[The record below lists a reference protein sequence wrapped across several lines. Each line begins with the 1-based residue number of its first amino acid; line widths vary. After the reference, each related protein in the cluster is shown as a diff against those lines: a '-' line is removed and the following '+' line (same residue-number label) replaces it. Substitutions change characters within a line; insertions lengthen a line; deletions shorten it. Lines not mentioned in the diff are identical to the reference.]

1 MIEELGLVLS
11 GLFISTAA
19 MTIGIGGGILWT
31 PLLILAY
38 GLSPQAAVA
47 TSLLIQVI
55 GMGSGTFAFLRTN
68 LVDKKLALIFFLA
81 ALPGVIIGSFITVN
95 LPQQPVQM
103 ALGIM
108 AMMLA
113 LLFVASQDQTDEERN
128 NYKFD
133 QAKVNRLLPIPGF
146 FGFIMGFLSLGIG
159 EWLIPAM
166 RSHLKLNMKRCVATI
181 IPMMFLLAI
190 VAAGLHWSL
199 MEESV
204 QTDYLLW
211 GGLGTLIGG
220 QIGPRVARYID
231 DKILKETF
239 IFLMTLIG
247 IHLIFQSI

>member
-1 MIEELGLVLS
+1 MIEALGLALA

-38 GLSPQAAVA
+38 GLSPQEAVA
-47 TSLLIQVI
+47 TSLLIQVV
-55 GMGSGTFAFLRTN
+55 GMGSGSFAFLRTK
-68 LVDKKLALIFFLA
+68 LVEKKLAMIFFFA

-108 AMMLA
+108 AMLLA
-113 LLFVASQDQTDEERN
+113 LLFVASHDQLDEDQDHYRFN
-128 NYKFD
+128 RK
-133 QAKVNRLLPIPGF
+133 KVNLLLPIPGF

-166 RSHLKLNMKRCVATI
+166 RNRLRLNMKRCIATI
-181 IPMMFLLAI
+181 IPMMFLLAV
-190 VAAGLHWSL
+190 VASCLHWSL
-199 MEESV
+199 MEESL
-204 QTDYLLW
+204 QMDYLLW

-220 QIGPRVARYID
+220 QLGPRVARYID
-231 DKILKETF
+231 DRMLKETF
-239 IFLMTLIG
+239 IFMMTLIG
-247 IHLIFQSI
+247 IHLIFQAI

>member
-1 MIEELGLVLS
+1 MTEELGLILA
-11 GLFISTAA
+11 GLLFSTAA

-38 GLSPQAAVA
+38 GLSPQAAIA
-47 TSLLIQVI
+47 TSLLIQVV
-55 GMGSGTFAFLRTN
+55 GMGSGTFAFLRTKM
-68 LVDKKLALIFFLA
+68 VDKKLALIFFAA
-81 ALPGVIIGSFITVN
+81 ALPGVIIGSYVTVN
-95 LPQQPVQM
+95 LPEQPVQM

-108 AMMLA
+108 AMTLA
-113 LLFVASQDQTDEERN
+113 LLFVASQDQTDEERD
-128 NYKFD
+128 NYKFN
-133 QAKVNRLLPIPGF
+133 QEKVNRLLPIPGF

-166 RSHLKLNMKRCVATI
+166 RSHLKLSMRRCVATI

-190 VAAGLHWSL
+190 VAASLHWSL

-204 QTDYLLW
+204 EVNYLLW

>member
-1 MIEELGLVLS
+1 MIEELGLVLA
-11 GLFISTAA
+11 GLLFSTAA

-68 LVDKKLALIFFLA
+68 LVDKKLALIFFAA
-81 ALPGVIIGSFITVN
+81 ALPGVIIGSYTTVN

-108 AMMLA
+108 AMTLA
-113 LLFVASQDQTDEERN
+113 LLFVASQDQTDEERD
-128 NYKFD
+128 NYKFN
-133 QAKVNRLLPIPGF
+133 QEKVNHLLPIPGF

-166 RSHLKLNMKRCVATI
+166 RSKLKLSMRRCVATV

-199 MEESV
+199 MEEV
-204 QTDYLLW
+204 VEVNYLLW

>member
-1 MIEELGLVLS
+1 MIEELGLVLA

-47 TSLLIQVI
+47 TSLLVQVV
-55 GMGSGTFAFLRTN
+55 GMGSGSFAFLRTN
-68 LVDKKLALIFFLA
+68 LVDKKLALIFFLT
-81 ALPGVIIGSFITVN
+81 ALPGVMIGSFITVN

-108 AMMLA
+108 AMILA
-113 LLFVASQDQTDEERN
+113 LLFVASQDQTDEERS

-133 QAKVNRLLPIPGF
+133 QKKINRLLPIPGF

-166 RSHLKLNMKRCVATI
+166 RSKLKLSMKRCVATI
-181 IPMMFLLAI
+181 IPMMFLLAM
-190 VAAGLHWSL
+190 VAATLHWSL

-204 QTDYLLW
+204 EMNYLLW

-220 QIGPRVARYID
+220 QVGPRVARYID

>member
-113 LLFVASQDQTDEERN
+113 LLFVASQDQTDEERSN
-128 NYKFD
+128 CKFD

>member
-1 MIEELGLVLS
+1 MIAELGLILA

-38 GLSPQAAVA
+38 GLSPQEAIA

-55 GMGSGTFAFLRTN
+55 GMGSGSFAFLRTN
-68 LVDKKLALIFFLA
+68 LVEKKLALIFFLTA
-81 ALPGVIIGSFITVN
+81 VPGVIIGSIVTVN

-108 AMMLA
+108 AMLLA
-113 LLFVASQDQTDEERN
+113 LLFVSSQDLLDEEQDDYR
-128 NYKFD
+128 FEH
-133 QAKVNRLLPIPGF
+133 AKVNHLLPIPGF

-166 RSHLKLNMKRCVATI
+166 RNRLHLNMKRCIATI
-181 IPMMFLLAI
+181 VPMMFLLAV
-190 VAAGLHWSL
+190 VASILHWSL

-204 QTDYLLW
+204 QMNYFLW
-211 GGLGTLIGG
+211 GSLGTLIGG

-231 DKILKETF
+231 DRMLKETF

-247 IHLIFQSI
+247 IHLIFHAI

>member
-1 MIEELGLVLS
+1 MIEELGLILA
-11 GLFISTAA
+11 GLLFSTAA

-38 GLSPQAAVA
+38 GLSPQAAIA
-47 TSLLIQVI
+47 TSLLIQVV
-55 GMGSGTFAFLRTN
+55 GMGSGTFAFLRTKM
-68 LVDKKLALIFFLA
+68 VDKKLALIFFAA
-81 ALPGVIIGSFITVN
+81 ALPGVIIGSYVTVN
-95 LPQQPVQM
+95 LPEQPVQM

-108 AMMLA
+108 AMTLA
-113 LLFVASQDQTDEERN
+113 LLFVASQDQTDEERD
-128 NYKFD
+128 NYKFN
-133 QAKVNRLLPIPGF
+133 QEKVNRLLPIPGF

-166 RSHLKLNMKRCVATI
+166 RSHLKLSMRRCVATI

-190 VAAGLHWSL
+190 VAASLHWSL

-204 QTDYLLW
+204 EVNYLLW

>member
-1 MIEELGLVLS
+1 MIGELGLALAGVL
-11 GLFISTAA
+11 IATAA

-38 GLSPQAAVA
+38 GLSPQEAVA

-68 LVDKKLALIFFLA
+68 LVEKKLALIFFIV
-81 ALPGVIIGSFITVN
+81 ALPGVIIGSFVTVN

-103 ALGIM
+103 ALGVM
-108 AMMLA
+108 AMLLA
-113 LLFVASQDQTDEERN
+113 LLFVAGQDQMDDEQDGYR
-128 NYKFD
+128 FD
-133 QAKVNRLLPIPGF
+133 RAKVKRLLPIPGF

-166 RSHLKLNMKRCVATI
+166 RNRLHLDMKRCIATI
-181 IPMMFLLAI
+181 VPMMFLLAL
-190 VAAGLHWSL
+190 VASFLHWSL
-199 MEESV
+199 MDESV
-204 QTDYLLW
+204 PMNIFLW
-211 GGLGTLIGG
+211 GALGTLIGG

-231 DKILKETF
+231 DRMLKETF

-247 IHLIFQSI
+247 IHLIFQAI

>member
-1 MIEELGLVLS
+1 MIEELGLVLA

-68 LVDKKLALIFFLA
+68 LIDKKLALIFFIT
-81 ALPGVIIGSFITVN
+81 ALPGVVIGSFVTVN

-103 ALGIM
+103 ALGVM
-108 AMMLA
+108 AMILA
-113 LLFVASQDQTDEERN
+113 LLFVASQDQSDEERS

-133 QAKVNRLLPIPGF
+133 QKKVNHLLPIPGF

-166 RSHLKLNMKRCVATI
+166 RSQLKLSMQRCVATI

-204 QTDYLLW
+204 QTNYLLW
-211 GGLGTLIGG
+211 GGLGTLAGG

>member
-1 MIEELGLVLS
+1 MIEELGLVLA

-47 TSLLIQVI
+47 TSLLVQVV
-55 GMGSGTFAFLRTN
+55 GMGSGSFAFLRTN

-108 AMMLA
+108 AMILA
-113 LLFVASQDQTDEERN
+113 LLFVASQDQTDEERS

-133 QAKVNRLLPIPGF
+133 QKKVNRLLPIPGF

-166 RSHLKLNMKRCVATI
+166 RSRLKLSMNRCVATI
-181 IPMMFLLAI
+181 IPMMFLLAV

-204 QTDYLLW
+204 QTNYLLW
-211 GGLGTLIGG
+211 GGLGTLAGG

>member
-1 MIEELGLVLS
+1 MIEELGLVIA
-11 GLFISTAA
+11 GLLFSTAA

-31 PLLILAY
+31 PLLILVY
-38 GLSPQAAVA
+38 GLSPQEAVA

-68 LVDKKLALIFFLA
+68 LIDKKLALIFFIA
-81 ALPGVIIGSFITVN
+81 ALPGVIIGSFVTVN

-108 AMMLA
+108 AMILA
-113 LLFVASQDQTDEERN
+113 LLFVASQDQSDEERN

-133 QAKVNRLLPIPGF
+133 QTKVNRLLPIPGF

-166 RSHLKLNMKRCVATI
+166 RSQLKLSMRRCVATI

-204 QTDYLLW
+204 QANYLLW

-220 QIGPRVARYID
+220 QLGPRVARYID

>member
-1 MIEELGLVLS
+1 MIAELGLVLA

-38 GLSPQAAVA
+38 GLSPQEAVA

-55 GMGSGTFAFLRTN
+55 GMGSGSFAFLRTN
-68 LVDKKLALIFFLA
+68 LVEKKLTLTFFLA
-81 ALPGVIIGSFITVN
+81 ALPGVIIGSIVTVN

-108 AMMLA
+108 AMLLA
-113 LLFVASQDQTDEERN
+113 LLFVAGQDQLDEEQVD
-128 NYKFD
+128 YHFD
-133 QAKVNRLLPIPGF
+133 RAKVNRLLPIPGF

-166 RSHLKLNMKRCVATI
+166 RNRLHLDMKRCVATI
-181 IPMMFLLAI
+181 IPMMFLLAV
-190 VAAGLHWSL
+190 VAAILHWSL
-199 MEESV
+199 MEESI
-204 QTDYLLW
+204 QLNYFLW
-211 GGLGTLIGG
+211 GSMGTLIGG

-231 DKILKETF
+231 DKMLKETF

-247 IHLIFQSI
+247 IHLIFHAI

>member
-1 MIEELGLVLS
+1 MIEELGLVLA

-47 TSLLIQVI
+47 TSLLVQVV
-55 GMGSGTFAFLRTN
+55 GMGSGSFAFLRTN
-68 LVDKKLALIFFLA
+68 LVDKKLALIFFIT

-108 AMMLA
+108 AMILA
-113 LLFVASQDQTDEERN
+113 LLFVASQDQTDEERS

-133 QAKVNRLLPIPGF
+133 QKKVNRLLPIPGF

-166 RSHLKLNMKRCVATI
+166 RSKLKLSMKRCVATI
-181 IPMMFLLAI
+181 IPMMFLLAV
-190 VAAGLHWSL
+190 VAATLHWSL

-204 QTDYLLW
+204 EMDYLLW

-220 QIGPRVARYID
+220 QVGPRVARYID

>member
-1 MIEELGLVLS
+1 MIEELGLVLA

-47 TSLLIQVI
+47 TSLLVQVV
-55 GMGSGTFAFLRTN
+55 GMGSGSFAFLRTN
-68 LVDKKLALIFFLA
+68 LVDKKLALIFFIT

-108 AMMLA
+108 AMILA
-113 LLFVASQDQTDEERN
+113 LLFVASQDQTDEERS

-133 QAKVNRLLPIPGF
+133 QKKVNRLLPIPGF

-166 RSHLKLNMKRCVATI
+166 RSKLKLSMKRCVATI
-181 IPMMFLLAI
+181 IPMMFLLAV
-190 VAAGLHWSL
+190 VAATLHWSL

-204 QTDYLLW
+204 EMNYLLW

-220 QIGPRVARYID
+220 QVGPRVARYID

>member
-1 MIEELGLVLS
+1 MIGEIGLALA
-11 GLFISTAA
+11 GLFIATAA

-38 GLSPQAAVA
+38 GLSPQEAVA

-68 LVDKKLALIFFLA
+68 LVEKKLALIFFLT
-81 ALPGVIIGSFITVN
+81 ALPGVIIGSFVTVN

-108 AMMLA
+108 AMLLA
-113 LLFVASQDQTDEERN
+113 LLFVAGQDQMDDEQDDYHYDRTKIN
-128 NYKFD
+128 P
-133 QAKVNRLLPIPGF
+133 LLPIPGF

-166 RSHLKLNMKRCVATI
+166 RNRLHLDMKRCIATI
-181 IPMMFLLAI
+181 VPMMFLLAV
-190 VAAGLHWSL
+190 VASFLHWSL

-204 QTDYLLW
+204 RMNVFLW
-211 GGLGTLIGG
+211 GALGTLIGG

-231 DKILKETF
+231 DRMLKETF

-247 IHLIFQSI
+247 IHLIFQAI

>member
-1 MIEELGLVLS
+1 MIGELGLVFA
-11 GLFISTAA
+11 GLLISTAA

-38 GLSPQAAVA
+38 GLSPQEAIA

-55 GMGSGTFAFLRTN
+55 GMGSGSFAFLRTN
-68 LVDKKLALIFFLA
+68 LVEKKLSLIFFIT

-108 AMMLA
+108 AMLLA
-113 LLFVASQDQTDEERN
+113 LLFVSGHEPMDEEQN
-128 NYKFD
+128 SYQFN
-133 QAKVNRLLPIPGF
+133 QTKVNRLLPIPGF

-166 RSHLKLNMKRCVATI
+166 RSRLHLDMKRCVATI
-181 IPMMFLLAI
+181 IPMMFLLAV
-190 VAAGLHWSL
+190 VASALHWSL

-204 QTDYLLW
+204 KTNYLLW
-211 GGLGTLIGG
+211 GSLGTLLGG

-231 DKILKETF
+231 DRMLKETF

-247 IHLIFQSI
+247 IHLIFQAI

>member
-1 MIEELGLVLS
+1 MIEELGLVLA

-68 LVDKKLALIFFLA
+68 LIDKKLALIFFIT
-81 ALPGVIIGSFITVN
+81 ALPGVVIGSFVTVI

-113 LLFVASQDQTDEERN
+113 LLFVASQDQTDEERS

-133 QAKVNRLLPIPGF
+133 QKKVNHLLPIPGF
-146 FGFIMGFLSLGIG
+146 FGFIMGLLSLGIG

-166 RSHLKLNMKRCVATI
+166 RSQLKLSMQRCVATI

-204 QTDYLLW
+204 QTNYLLW
-211 GGLGTLIGG
+211 GGLGTLAGG

>member
-1 MIEELGLVLS
+1 MIEELGLVLA

-47 TSLLIQVI
+47 TSLFVQVI
-55 GMGSGTFAFLRTN
+55 GMGSGSFAFLRTN
-68 LVDKKLALIFFLA
+68 LVDKKLALIFFLT

-108 AMMLA
+108 AMILA
-113 LLFVASQDQTDEERN
+113 LLFVASQDQTDEERS

-133 QAKVNRLLPIPGF
+133 QKKVNRLLPIPGF

-166 RSHLKLNMKRCVATI
+166 RSRLKLSMNRCVATI
-181 IPMMFLLAI
+181 IPMMFLLAV

-204 QTDYLLW
+204 QTNYLLW
-211 GGLGTLIGG
+211 GGLGTLAGG

>member
-113 LLFVASQDQTDEERN
+113 LLFVASQDQTDEERS

-133 QAKVNRLLPIPGF
+133 QKKVNRLLPIPGF

>member
-1 MIEELGLVLS
+1 MIEELGLVLA
-11 GLFISTAA
+11 GLLFSTAA

-38 GLSPQAAVA
+38 GLSPQAAIA
-47 TSLLIQVI
+47 TSLLIQVV
-55 GMGSGTFAFLRTN
+55 GMGSGSFAFLRTK
-68 LVDKKLALIFFLA
+68 LIDKKLALIFFAA
-81 ALPGVIIGSFITVN
+81 ALPGVIIGSYVTVN

-108 AMMLA
+108 AMTLA
-113 LLFVASQDQTDEERN
+113 LLFVASQDQTDEERD
-128 NYKFD
+128 NYEFN
-133 QAKVNRLLPIPGF
+133 QEKVNRLLPIPGF

-166 RSHLKLNMKRCVATI
+166 RSQLKLSMRRCVATI

-204 QTDYLLW
+204 EVNYLLW

-220 QIGPRVARYID
+220 QLGPRVARYID
-231 DKILKETF
+231 DKVLKETF

>member
-1 MIEELGLVLS
+1 MIAELGLVLA
-11 GLFISTAA
+11 GLFIATAA

-38 GLSPQAAVA
+38 GLSPQEAIA

-55 GMGSGTFAFLRTN
+55 GMGSGSFAFLRTN
-68 LVDKKLALIFFLA
+68 LVEKKLALIFFLT
-81 ALPGVIIGSFITVN
+81 ALPGVIIGSIITVN

-108 AMMLA
+108 AMLLA
-113 LLFVASQDQTDEERN
+113 LLFVAGQDQLDEEQN
-128 NYKFD
+128 DYQFD
-133 QAKVNRLLPIPGF
+133 RKKVNRLLPIPGF
-146 FGFIMGFLSLGIG
+146 FGFIMGLLSLGIG
-159 EWLIPAM
+159 EWLIPSM
-166 RSHLKLNMKRCVATI
+166 RNRLHLNMRRCIATI
-181 IPMMFLLAI
+181 VPMMFLLAI
-190 VAAGLHWSL
+190 VASALHWSL

-204 QTDYLLW
+204 QMNYFLW
-211 GGLGTLIGG
+211 GSLGTLIGG

-247 IHLIFQSI
+247 IHLIFQAI

>member
-1 MIEELGLVLS
+1 MIEALGLVLA

-38 GLSPQAAVA
+38 GLSPQEAIA

-55 GMGSGTFAFLRTN
+55 GMGSGSFAFLRTN
-68 LVDKKLALIFFLA
+68 LVEKKLALIFFMV

-108 AMMLA
+108 AMLLA
-113 LLFVASQDQTDEERN
+113 LLFVSSHDQLDEEQN
-128 NYKFD
+128 NYRFD
-133 QAKVNRLLPIPGF
+133 RKKVNLLLPIPGF

-166 RSHLKLNMKRCVATI
+166 RSRLQLDMKRCVATI
-181 IPMMFLLAI
+181 IPMMFLLAV
-190 VAAGLHWSL
+190 VAATLHWSL

-204 QTDYLLW
+204 QMNYFLW
-211 GGLGTLIGG
+211 GSLGTLIGG
-220 QIGPRVARYID
+220 QLGPRVARHID
-231 DKILKETF
+231 DRMLKETF

-247 IHLIFQSI
+247 IHLIFQAI

>member
-1 MIEELGLVLS
+1 MIPELGLAFAGVL
-11 GLFISTAA
+11 ISTTA

-38 GLSPQAAVA
+38 GLSPQEAIT

-55 GMGSGTFAFLRTN
+55 GMGSGSFAFLREK
-68 LVDKKLALIFFLA
+68 LVEKKLSLIFFVS
-81 ALPGVIIGSFITVN
+81 ALPGVVIGSYITVK

-103 ALGIM
+103 ALGMM
-108 AMMLA
+108 ALLLA
-113 LLFVASQDQTDEERN
+113 LLFVVVKEPVKEEQN
-128 NYKFD
+128 SYKYN
-133 QAKVNRLLPIPGF
+133 QARVNRLLPIPGF

-166 RSHLKLNMKRCVATI
+166 RSRLHLEMKRCIATI

-190 VAAGLHWSL
+190 VASALHWSL

-204 QTDYLLW
+204 QMNYFIW
-211 GGLGTLIGG
+211 GGAGTLIGG
-220 QIGPRVARYID
+220 QLGPRVTRYID
-231 DKILKETF
+231 DRILKEAF

-247 IHLIFQSI
+247 IHLIFKAI

>member
-1 MIEELGLVLS
+1 MIGELGLVFA
-11 GLFISTAA
+11 GLLISTAA

-38 GLSPQAAVA
+38 GLSPQEAIA
-47 TSLLIQVI
+47 TSLLIQVV
-55 GMGSGTFAFLRTN
+55 GMGSGSFAFLRTN
-68 LVDKKLALIFFLA
+68 LVEKKLSLIFFLT
-81 ALPGVIIGSFITVN
+81 ALPGVVIGSIVTVN

-108 AMMLA
+108 AMLLA
-113 LLFVASQDQTDEERN
+113 LLFVAAKEPMDEEQGGYRFDQTKIN
-128 NYKFD
+128 
-133 QAKVNRLLPIPGF
+133 QLLPIPGF

-166 RSHLKLNMKRCVATI
+166 RSRLHLEMKRCVATI
-181 IPMMFLLAI
+181 IPMMFLLAV
-190 VAAGLHWSL
+190 VASFLHWSL

-204 QTDYLLW
+204 QMNYFLW
-211 GGLGTLIGG
+211 GALGTLAGG

-231 DKILKETF
+231 DRMLKETF

>member
-1 MIEELGLVLS
+1 MIEALGLALA

-38 GLSPQAAVA
+38 GLSPQEAVA

-55 GMGSGTFAFLRTN
+55 GMGSGSFAFLRSN
-68 LVDKKLALIFFLA
+68 LVEKKFAIIFFFA
-81 ALPGVIIGSFITVN
+81 ALPGVIMGSFITVN

-103 ALGIM
+103 ALGVM

-113 LLFVASQDQTDEERN
+113 LLFVSGHEPLDEEKS
-128 NYKFD
+128 NYRFD
-133 QAKVNRLLPIPGF
+133 RKKVNLLLPIPGF

-166 RSHLKLNMKRCVATI
+166 RSRLKLDMKRCVATI

-190 VAAGLHWSL
+190 VASGLHWSL

-204 QTDYLLW
+204 QINYFLW
-211 GGLGTLIGG
+211 GSLGTLIGG
-220 QIGPRVARYID
+220 QLGPRVARYID
-231 DKILKETF
+231 DRMLKETF

-247 IHLIFQSI
+247 IHLIFQAI

>member
-1 MIEELGLVLS
+1 MIEELGLVLA
-11 GLFISTAA
+11 GLLFSTAA

-38 GLSPQAAVA
+38 GLSPQSAIA

-55 GMGSGTFAFLRTN
+55 GMGSGSFAFLRAK

-81 ALPGVIIGSFITVN
+81 ALPGVILGSYITVN

-108 AMMLA
+108 AMILA

-128 NYKFD
+128 NYKFN
-133 QAKVNRLLPIPGF
+133 QKKINKLLPIPGF
-146 FGFIMGFLSLGIG
+146 FGFIMGFLSVGIG

-166 RSHLKLNMKRCVATI
+166 RSHLKLSMRRCVATV

-190 VAAGLHWSL
+190 VAASLHWSL
-199 MEESV
+199 MEESI
-204 QTDYLLW
+204 QLDYFLW
-211 GGLGTLIGG
+211 GSLGTLIGG
-220 QIGPRVARYID
+220 QLGPIVARYID
-231 DKILKETF
+231 DRILKETF

>member
-1 MIEELGLVLS
+1 
-11 GLFISTAA
+11 
-19 MTIGIGGGILWT
+19 
-31 PLLILAY
+31 
-38 GLSPQAAVA
+38 
-47 TSLLIQVI
+47 
-55 GMGSGTFAFLRTN
+55 MGSGSFAFLRTN
-68 LVDKKLALIFFLA
+68 LVEKKLALIFFLV

-108 AMMLA
+108 AMLLA
-113 LLFVASQDQTDEERN
+113 LLFVSSHDQLDEEQN
-128 NYKFD
+128 NYHFD
-133 QAKVNRLLPIPGF
+133 RKKVNLLLPIPGF

-166 RSHLKLNMKRCVATI
+166 RSRLQLDMKRCVATI

-190 VAAGLHWSL
+190 VAAALHWSL

-204 QTDYLLW
+204 QMNYFLW
-211 GGLGTLIGG
+211 GSLGTLVGG

-231 DKILKETF
+231 DRMLKETF

-247 IHLIFQSI
+247 IHLIFQAI

>member
-113 LLFVASQDQTDEERN
+113 LLFVASQDQTDEERS